1 MKQNVQN
8 RIRKVSQPE
17 RTIRFTMLRE
27 ITQAD
32 VQSSLDA
39 DYQAVQQAKQEDA
52 PQFPHDWTKGA
63 LLNVRNAGECYNVTL
78 YPEESDPRHPERT
91 LKFSNPAKCQDFVSK
106 WYARESH
113 NPLAR

>member
-8 RIRKVSQPE
+8 RIRKVSQPRDYNE
-17 RTIRFTMLRE
+17 ANPPFAIVNDVPDE
-27 ITQAD
+27 IAEQVEYRHPD
-32 VQSSLDA
+32 
-39 DYQAVQQAKQEDA
+39 
-52 PQFPHDWTKGA
+52 DWTKGA

-78 YPEESDPRHPERT
+78 YPEESDPRYPERT
-91 LKFSNPAKCQDFVSK
+91 LKFTNPAKCQDFVSK

>member
-8 RIRKVSQPE
+8 RIRKVSQPRDYNE
-17 RTIRFTMLRE
+17 ANPPFAIVNDVPDE
-27 ITQAD
+27 IAEQVEYRHPD
-32 VQSSLDA
+32 
-39 DYQAVQQAKQEDA
+39 
-52 PQFPHDWTKGA
+52 DWTKGA

-91 LKFSNPAKCQDFVSK
+91 LKFTNPAKCQDFVSK

>member
-8 RIRKVSQPE
+8 RIRKVSQPRDYNE
-17 RTIRFTMLRE
+17 ANPPFAIVNDVPDE
-27 ITQAD
+27 IAEQ
-32 VQSSLDA
+32 VE
-39 DYQAVQQAKQEDA
+39 YRHPE
-52 PQFPHDWTKGA
+52 DWTKGA

-78 YPEESDPRHPERT
+78 YPEEADPRLPERT
-91 LKFSNPAKCQDFVSK
+91 LKFTNPAKCQDFVSK

>member
-8 RIRKVSQPE
+8 RIRKVSQPRDYNE
-17 RTIRFTMLRE
+17 ANPPFAIVNDVPDE
-27 ITQAD
+27 IAEQIE
-32 VQSSLDA
+32 
-39 DYQAVQQAKQEDA
+39 YRHPE
-52 PQFPHDWTKGA
+52 DWTKGA

-91 LKFSNPAKCQDFVSK
+91 LKFTNPAKCQDFVSK

>member
-8 RIRKVSQPE
+8 RIRKVSQPRDYNE
-17 RTIRFTMLRE
+17 ANPPFAIVNDVPDE
-27 ITQAD
+27 IAEQIEYRHPD
-32 VQSSLDA
+32 
-39 DYQAVQQAKQEDA
+39 
-52 PQFPHDWTKGA
+52 DWTKGA

-91 LKFSNPAKCQDFVSK
+91 LKFTNPAKCQDFVSK